1 MGRII
6 VVLLLS
12 ICILA
17 LSATDAASK
26 RLECRINPR
35 SNPWKKQSGGFP
47 GIGTLP
53 TLVVERLVL

>member
-1 MGRII
+1 MRDSI
-6 VVLLLS
+6 VDDNLKR
-12 ICILA
+12 A
-17 LSATDAASK
+17 ADAASK
-26 RLECRINPR
+26 RLEYRINPG

>member
-47 GIGTLP
+47 GK
-53 TLVVERLVL
+53 E